1 MSLSEK
7 ITAGLKEAMKQR
19 NDAKKRTL
27 RAIKAQLLLLKTDG
41 TGEEVTEEKEIKMLQ
56 KMLKERQDSYTIYME
71 QGREDLAGPEQEEMG
86 IIKEYLPAQ
95 LSEAEL
101 TEVLKAIVAET
112 GASSMKEM
120 GRVMGM
126 ATKKLGATADGKMIS
141 KIVKELL
148 G

>member
-7 ITAGLKEAMKQR
+7 ITAGLKEAMKQK

-71 QGREDLAGPEQEEMG
+71 QGREDLAGPEEEEMG